1 MNLHMCVSLR
11 TKFQVSSIILTSFR
25 QGIILPSTQTS
36 QSKHL
41 KSPTDKGQIMYQRYY
56 IDLFSIV
63 YLYIVYFV
71 PAISK
76 RDKIFKSY
84 FCVTIIFDCG
94 CGCLI
99 SYYYSFFS
107 SFSSFIG
114 VICSVQVIIYFNL
127 FFSPKSKWLIWCIVK
142 QA

>member
-1 MNLHMCVSLR
+1 
-11 TKFQVSSIILTSFR
+11 
-25 QGIILPSTQTS
+25 
-36 QSKHL
+36 
-41 KSPTDKGQIMYQRYY
+41 MYQRYY

-142 QA
+142 QAWYPCTRSNHWAIWPNDEMCLMVYRIKWPRSSSHR